1 MGWLVGEKG
10 GKDEPEISEVPT
22 AWRDP
27 HGSQGRRSV
36 GVWGALGREEDTA
49 CTATSLV
56 LMRKEHVVFVD
67 ERGRD
72 EEVDFE
78 QIFL

>member
-1 MGWLVGEKG
+1 MKQRFLQCPRPG
-10 GKDEPEISEVPT
+10 GT
-22 AWRDP
+22 
-27 HGSQGRRSV
+27 QGGRSR
-36 GVWGALGREEDTA
+36 GGWGALGREEDTA
-49 CTATSLV
+49 CTAASLV
-56 LMRKEHVVFVD
+56 LMRKERAMLVD